1 MKEYQDRAGIDG
13 FYENQVSFNASDT
26 GDQDAVNNGILREG
40 AAVSDTY
47 QADLL
52 DAATTRRREF
62 TEKICI
68 KVKEAGLRQQMKLCL
83 LTCAKF
89 VTGSEKLSK

>member
-13 FYENQVSFNASDT
+13 FYENQVSVNTSDT
-26 GDQDAVNNGILREG
+26 GDQDAFNNGILRG

-83 LTCAKF
+83 LT
-89 VTGSEKLSK
+89 

>member
-62 TEKICI
+62 TEKIWI
-68 KVKEAGLRQQMKLCL
+68 R
-83 LTCAKF
+83 
-89 VTGSEKLSK
+89 